1 MRLPRVPWSL
11 RTQVTIGAA
20 LVVMVVVGLAGLVI
34 GLQIYHQN
42 LGQVDQ
48 DLKARAA
55 QVGNDA
61 NRLLANDH
69 MGGYPNGPGD
79 VGNLLAGT
87 QTLLRV
93 LSGNQVILERGQ
105 VPAAKLPLPV
115 HDGLTTIQVGDE
127 QWRSLAQQISDG
139 QLQVLENLGPVQ
151 QRLHQDEQ
159 LIAMIAATAT
169 LLTALGVWVVT
180 GIVVA
185 PLRRLRAG
193 ALTIRPGR
201 DVDQRLPQVRRPQE
215 VAELSAT
222 LNAMLE
228 RLQGSMQAT
237 RRFTA
242 DAGHELRTP
251 LTSLGM
257 DLETLRRNPELPAD
271 QRADTLAAMAVE
283 HARIVSLLEGLQA
296 LARGDAGALPAAAA
310 SDVAELVDEAVV
322 RARRRHPDVTYRVH
336 NELPGGVVVGGWPDG
351 LRRAVDNLL
360 DNAALHGRPAG
371 VVEVRLFVPADR
383 FVGIAIGDDGPGIPA
398 ELRDAMR
405 QRFARGPSPRGDG
418 SGLGLALVEQQA
430 VLHGGSLTLGEAA
443 GGGLEA
449 TMTLS
454 TRS

>member
-1 MRLPRVPWSL
+1 MRL
-11 RTQVTIGAA
+11 RTQVTLGAA
-20 LVVMVVVGLAGLVI
+20 LVVMVVVGLAGLAI

-42 LGQVDQ
+42 LTQVDE

-61 NRLLANDH
+61 NRLLADDH
-69 MGGYPNGPGD
+69 RGGPQNAPGD
-79 VGNLLAGT
+79 MNLLAGT
-87 QTLLRV
+87 QTLLRL
-93 LSGNQVILERGQ
+93 LSGNQVILARGQ
-105 VPAAKLPLPV
+105 APAAKLPVPV
-115 HDGLTTIQVGDE
+115 RDGLSTVQVGDE
-127 QWRSLAQQISDG
+127 QWRSLVQEISG
-139 QLQVLENLGPVQ
+139 GRLQVLENLGPVQ
-151 QRLHQDEQ
+151 QRLHADEP
-159 LIAMIAATAT
+159 LIASIAATAT

-193 ALTIRPGR
+193 ALAIRPGR
-201 DVDQRLPQVRRPQE
+201 DVDQRLPRVRRPQE

-222 LNAMLE
+222 LNGMLE

-257 DLETLRRNPELPAD
+257 DLETLRRNPDLPAD

-310 SDVAELVDEAVV
+310 SDIAELVDEAVV
-322 RARRRHPDVTYRVH
+322 RARRHHPDVTFRVR
-336 NELPGGVVVGGWPDG
+336 NELPGGVLVGGWPDG

-371 VVEVRLFVPADR
+371 LVDVRLFVPADR
-383 FVGIAIGDDGPGIPA
+383 FVGIAVGDDGPGIPA
-398 ELRDAMR
+398 ELRDVMK

-418 SGLGLALVEQQA
+418 SGLCLALVEQQA
-430 VLHGGSLTLGEAA
+430 VLHGGSLTLGDAA

-454 TRS
+454 TT